1 VKRLLLLLAAAL
13 LALTAC
19 TGSSGNGGRPS
30 SPKASEL
37 QGNPGNGK
45 YQGSGL
51 IPPQPRPSFTLTDTT
66 GKPFAFGSKTSGHP
80 TFLYFGYTNCP
91 DECPASLADIATAT
105 RRVPAAIAAKTYVV
119 FVTTDIKNDTGPV
132 INTWL
137 HNFTFGRGVTVVG
150 LRGTQAQIDAAQA
163 ISHIP
168 LAEDGG
174 ETHSTSSLLYGRDDY
189 AHVLF
194 LRSNDEDAAMTHDL
208 KIIGSGK

>member
-1 VKRLLLLLAAAL
+1 MKRLLLLLLTAL

-19 TGSSGNGGRPS
+19 TGGGKSDKPS
-30 SPKASEL
+30 SAKASEL
-37 QGNPGNGK
+37 QGNPGTGK
-45 YQGSGL
+45 YMGSGL
-51 IPPQPRPSFTLTDTT
+51 IPPQPRPSFTLSDTS
-66 GKPFAFGSKTSGHP
+66 GQPFAFGSKTSGHP

-105 RRVPAAIAAKTYVV
+105 RRVPPAIAAKTYVV
-119 FVTTDIKNDTGPV
+119 FVTTDLKNDTGPV
-132 INTWL
+132 IKTWL
-137 HNFTFGRGVTVVG
+137 HNFTFGAGVTVVG

-163 ISHIP
+163 ASHIP

-194 LRSNDEDAAMTHDL
+194 LRSNDEDKAMTHDL

>member
-1 VKRLLLLLAAAL
+1 MKRLVLLLLTAL

-19 TGSSGNGGRPS
+19 TGSDGKRSKPQ
-30 SPKASEL
+30 PSEL
-37 QGNPGNGK
+37 QGNPGTGK
-45 YQGSGL
+45 YMGSGL
-51 IPPQPRPSFTLTDTT
+51 IPPQPRPSFTLTDTS
-66 GKPFAFGSKTSGHP
+66 GQPFAFGSQTSGHP

-105 RRVPAAIAAKTYVV
+105 RLVSPAIAAQTYVV
-119 FVTTDIKNDTGPV
+119 FVTTDLKHDTGSV
-132 INTWL
+132 IKTWL
-137 HNFTFGRGVTVVG
+137 HNFHFGRGVTVVG

-163 ISHIP
+163 ASHIP

-189 AHVLF
+189 ARVLF
-194 LRSNDEDAAMTHDL
+194 LRSNDEDKAMTHDL